1 MDSNQP
7 PVEHQANLAE
17 SQPKL
22 PVLDYAPRLA
32 PGGFWGRWRGL
43 QLAAAFLLLP
53 VRRTSPLSA
62 DQARRVITW
71 IVPIGLLIGL
81 LWVGAF
87 RFSWRLYGQA
97 GSLRLVPSL
106 AIVLLECLA
115 TGPLLLL
122 GLSRTVSRWSED
134 GSDGQGAPGRSAT
147 FPGVLVM
154 VAAILTQ
161 FALVLSLDDRQ
172 GWWPTPG
179 DWRHHF
185 NFLYPRPIYRPLILA
200 PLWGRWGILLAA
212 SVGRPARGADACT
225 IGLNSGM
232 NPGRLLR
239 QALLPL
245 ALTAIY
251 CSRSRNYLTGVM
263 IGMIVF
269 GLTYL
274 ATVVLVRKGGGQNR
288 DVLFAGGQVSQIAFL
303 AVYRAFWR
311 LIDG

>member
-1 MDSNQP
+1 MNFRQP
-7 PVEHQANLAE
+7 PDDPATKSGDVE
-17 SQPKL
+17 L
-22 PVLDYAPRLA
+22 PAPALDYASRDRVSRLGA
-32 PGGFWGRWRGL
+32 WRDGL
-43 QLAAAFLLLP
+43 LLAAAYLLLP
-53 VRRTSPLSA
+53 ARRSPPTTA
-62 DQARRVITW
+62 DQARRAIGW
-71 IVPIGLLIGL
+71 IVPIGLILGL
-81 LWVGAF
+81 VWVGAF
-87 RFSWRLYGQA
+87 RASWRLYGQA

-106 AIVLLECLA
+106 VVVLLECLA

-122 GLSRTVSRWSED
+122 GLARTVSRWSEG
-134 GSDGQGAPGRSAT
+134 GSDVRAESDRSAT
-147 FPGVLVM
+147 FPAILVLV
-154 VAAILTQ
+154 AALLAQ
-161 FALVLSLDDRQ
+161 FVLISSLEDRS
-172 GWWPTPG
+172 GWWPLPD

-212 SVGRPARGADACT
+212 SVGRPARGADAAT